1 MNNNAFYFKFSLIL
15 TVAFFVWFF
24 GSHKGDFSAFK
35 AEKSSEWQSKTPA
48 AFTNFVPPT
57 LVVFKDSEN
66 ILPKRNWSMPFLELE
81 AQAALAIKTD
91 GSRVYYNKNIEMQ
104 RSVASLTKLMT
115 AIIVL
120 ENYQPA
126 ADQPQAD
133 NLDEVI
139 KIPLSAVR
147 REGARGDLK
156 LDELITVR
164 SLLSI
169 MLIDS
174 SNDAAFALAEKRA
187 DFVSLM
193 NKKAKELGLTN
204 THFSN
209 PDGLD
214 EPGNYSSALDIE
226 KIFSYLINTYPE
238 AFEILKTKNMVV
250 YSADGKTEHRLKNTN
265 ELLGKVDE
273 VVAGKTGYTDEAGGS
288 LILLTKNNII
298 TVVLGSPD
306 RFSESEKL
314 INWLKSAY
322 VWEK

>member
-1 MNNNAFYFKFSLIL
+1 MNGNKNFYLKISLLIL
-15 TVAFFVWFF
+15 AAFFIWIF
-24 GSHKGDFSAFK
+24 SSPKKDFSAFK
-35 AEKSSEWQSKTPA
+35 AEKSSEWQSKTSTA
-48 AFTNFVPPT
+48 LTNFVPPN
-57 LVVFKDSEN
+57 LAVFKDSEN
-66 ILPKRNWSMPFLELE
+66 TLPKRNWTVPFLELE

-91 GSRVYYNKNIEMQ
+91 GSRVYYNKNVEMQ
-104 RSVASLTKLMT
+104 RSVASLTKLMA

-120 ENYQPA
+120 ENY
-126 ADQPQAD
+126 

-147 REGARGDLK
+147 RESATGNLK
-156 LDELITVR
+156 SDELITVR
-164 SLLSI
+164 SLLNI

-174 SNDAAFALAEKRA
+174 SNDAAFALAGKRT
-187 DFVSLM
+187 DFILLM
-193 NKKAKELGLTN
+193 NKKVKELGLAN
-204 THFSN
+204 THFTN

-226 KIFSYLINTYPE
+226 KIFSYLINKYPE

-250 YSADGKTEHRLKNTN
+250 YSADGKTENRLKSTN

-288 LILLTKNNII
+288 LILLNKNNII

-306 RFSESEKL
+306 RFGESEKL
-314 INWLKSAY
+314 IQWLKEAY
-322 VWEK
+322 IW

>member
-1 MNNNAFYFKFSLIL
+1 MNGNKNFYLKISLLIL
-15 TVAFFVWFF
+15 VAFFIWFF

-35 AEKSSEWQSKTPA
+35 AEKSLEWQPKTPA
-48 AFTNFVPPT
+48 ALTNFVPPT

-66 ILPKRNWSMPFLELE
+66 TLPKRNWLVPFLELE

-91 GSRVYYNKNIEMQ
+91 GSRVYYNKNVEMQ

-120 ENYQPA
+120 ENY
-126 ADQPQAD
+126 

-147 REGARGDLK
+147 REGAMGDLK
-156 LDELITVR
+156 PEELITVR
-164 SLLSI
+164 SLLNT

-174 SNDAAFALAEKRA
+174 SNDAAFALAKQKA
-187 DFVSLM
+187 DFISLM
-193 NKKAKELGLTN
+193 NKKVKELSLAN

-288 LILLTKNNII
+288 LILLTRNNII
-298 TVVLGSPD
+298 TVVLGSSD

-314 INWLKSAY
+314 IQWLKEAY
-322 VWEK
+322 IWN

>member
-1 MNNNAFYFKFSLIL
+1 MTNDDKNFYLKISLLIL
-15 TVAFFVWFF
+15 AAFFVWFF
-24 GSHKGDFSAFK
+24 GSHKEDFSALK
-35 AEKSSEWQSKTPA
+35 AEKSSEWQPKTPA
-48 AFTNFVPPT
+48 ALTNFVPPT

-66 ILPKRNWSMPFLELE
+66 TLPKRNWSMPFLELE

-91 GSRVYYNKNIEMQ
+91 GNRVYYNKNIEMQ

-120 ENYQPA
+120 ENY
-126 ADQPQAD
+126 D
-133 NLDEVI
+133 LDEVI

-147 REGARGDLK
+147 REGAMGDLK
-156 LDELITVR
+156 PDESITVR

-174 SNDAAFALAEKRA
+174 SNDAAFALAERRA

-193 NKKAKELGLTN
+193 NKKAKELGLAN
-204 THFSN
+204 THFAN

-214 EPGNYSSALDIE
+214 KPGNYSSALDIE

-265 ELLGKVDE
+265 ELLGKVNE

-288 LILLTKNNII
+288 LILLTENNII

-314 INWLKSAY
+314 INWLRVAY
-322 VWEK
+322 IWEK

>member
-1 MNNNAFYFKFSLIL
+1 MDGNKNFYLKISLLLIA
-15 TVAFFVWFF
+15 AFFIWIF
-24 GSHKGDFSAFK
+24 GSSNKEEFSALK
-35 AEKSSEWQSKTPA
+35 AENSSERQPKTPA
-48 AFTNFVPPT
+48 ALTNFVPPT
-57 LVVFKDSEN
+57 LVLFKDSEN
-66 ILPKRNWSMPFLELE
+66 ILPKRNWTVPFLELQ

-91 GSRVYYNKNIEMQ
+91 GSRVYYNKNIEAR

-120 ENYQPA
+120 ENY
-126 ADQPQAD
+126 

-139 KIPLSAVR
+139 KIPLGAVR

-156 LDELITVR
+156 PDESITTR
-164 SLLSI
+164 SLLNI

-174 SNDAAFALAEKRA
+174 SNDAAFALAKQKA

-193 NKKAKELGLTN
+193 NKKAKELGLAN

-226 KIFSYLINTYPE
+226 KIFSYLINKYPE
-238 AFEILKTKNMVV
+238 AFEILKTKNMLV

-265 ELLGKVDE
+265 ELLGKVNE

-288 LILLTKNNII
+288 LILLVENNII

-314 INWLKSAY
+314 INWLRAAY
-322 VWEK
+322 IW

>member
-1 MNNNAFYFKFSLIL
+1 MNGNKNFYLKISLLIL
-15 TVAFFVWFF
+15 AAFFIWFF
-24 GSHKGDFSAFK
+24 GSPKEDFSALK
-35 AEKSSEWQSKTPA
+35 AEKSSEEWQPKMPVA
-48 AFTNFVPPT
+48 LTNFVPPT
-57 LVVFKDSEN
+57 LVIFKDSEN
-66 ILPKRNWSMPFLELE
+66 TLPRRNWSMPFLELE

-91 GSRVYYNKNIEMQ
+91 GSRVYYNKNIETQ

-120 ENYQPA
+120 ENY
-126 ADQPQAD
+126 

-156 LDELITVR
+156 PDELITVR
-164 SLLSI
+164 SLLNI

-174 SNDAAFALAEKRA
+174 SNDAAFALAEKKA

-193 NKKAKELGLTN
+193 NKKAKELGLAN

-226 KIFSYLINTYPE
+226 KIFNYLINKYPE
-238 AFEILKTKNMVV
+238 ALEILKTKNMVV
-250 YSADGKTEHRLKNTN
+250 YSADGKTEHRLKSTN
-265 ELLGKVDE
+265 ELLGKVSE
-273 VVAGKTGYTDEAGGS
+273 VVAGKTGYTGEANGC
-288 LILLTKNNII
+288 LILLTESNII

-306 RFSESEKL
+306 RFGESEKL
-314 INWLKSAY
+314 VQWLKSAY
-322 VWEK
+322 IWEK

>member
-1 MNNNAFYFKFSLIL
+1 MNGNKNFYLKIFLL
-15 TVAFFVWFF
+15 VATAVGIWFF
-24 GSHKGDFSAFK
+24 GSRDEKLSALK
-35 AEKSSEWQSKTPA
+35 AENSPEWQPKTPA
-48 AFTNFVPPT
+48 ALSNFTPPT
-57 LVVFKDSEN
+57 FVVFKDSEN
-66 ILPKRNWSMPFLELE
+66 ILPKRNWSIPFLELE

-104 RSVASLTKLMT
+104 RPVASLTKLMT

-120 ENYQPA
+120 ENY
-126 ADQPQAD
+126 D
-133 NLDEVI
+133 LDEVI

-147 REGARGDLK
+147 REGARGDLRPS
-156 LDELITVR
+156 EEITAR
-164 SLLSI
+164 SLLSL

-174 SNDAAFALAEKRA
+174 SNDAAFALAEKRV

-193 NKKAKELGLTN
+193 NKKAKELGLAN

-226 KIFSYLINTYPE
+226 KIFSYLISTYPE

-250 YSADGKTEHRLKNTN
+250 YSADGKIEHRLENTN
-265 ELLGKVDE
+265 ELLGKVSE

-288 LILLTKNNII
+288 LILLTENNII

-306 RFSESEKL
+306 RFSESEEL
-314 INWLKSAY
+314 IQWLKEAY
-322 VWEK
+322 IW

>member
-1 MNNNAFYFKFSLIL
+1 MNGNKNFYLKISLLIL
-15 TVAFFVWFF
+15 AAFFVWIF
-24 GSHKGDFSAFK
+24 GSPKKDFSALK
-35 AEKSSEWQSKTPA
+35 AEKSSEWQSKTSTA
-48 AFTNFVPPT
+48 LTNFVPPT
-57 LVVFKDSEN
+57 LAVFKDSEN
-66 ILPKRNWSMPFLELE
+66 TLPKRNWTVPFLELE

-120 ENYQPA
+120 ENY
-126 ADQPQAD
+126 

-147 REGARGDLK
+147 REGALGDLK
-156 LDELITVR
+156 PNESITVR
-164 SLLSI
+164 SLLNI

-174 SNDAAFALAEKRA
+174 SNDAAFALAEKRT

-193 NKKAKELGLTN
+193 NKKAKELGLAN

-226 KIFSYLINTYPE
+226 IFFSYLINKYPE
-238 AFEILKTKNMVV
+238 ALEILKTKNMVV
-250 YSADGKTEHRLKNTN
+250 YSADGKIEHRLENTN

-314 INWLKSAY
+314 IQWLKEAY
-322 VWEK
+322 IWN

>member
-1 MNNNAFYFKFSLIL
+1 MNNDKQFYFKMSLIL
-15 TVAFFVWFF
+15 IAVFFIWIF
-24 GSHKGDFSAFK
+24 GSPKKEFSALK
-35 AEKSSEWQSKTPA
+35 AENSPEWQPKTPA
-48 AFTNFVPPT
+48 ALTNFVPPT

-66 ILPKRNWSMPFLELE
+66 TLPKRNWNVPFLELQT
-81 AQAALAIKTD
+81 QAALAIKTD
-91 GSRVYYNKNIEMQ
+91 GSRVYYNKNVEMQ

-120 ENYQPA
+120 ENY
-126 ADQPQAD
+126 

-147 REGARGDLK
+147 RESARGDLK
-156 LDELITVR
+156 LDESITIR
-164 SLLSI
+164 SLLNI

-174 SNDAAFALAEKRA
+174 SNDAAFALAERRA

-193 NKKAKELGLTN
+193 NKKTRELGLAN

-250 YSADGKTEHRLKNTN
+250 YSADGKIEHRLKNTN
-265 ELLGKVDE
+265 ELLGKVSE
-273 VVAGKTGYTDEAGGS
+273 VVAGKTGYTDGAGGS
-288 LILLTKNNII
+288 LILLTNNII

-306 RFSESEKL
+306 RFGESEKL
-314 INWLKSAY
+314 INWLRAAY
-322 VWEK
+322 IW

>member
-1 MNNNAFYFKFSLIL
+1 MNGNKNFYLKISLLIL
-15 TVAFFVWFF
+15 AAFFVWFF
-24 GSHKGDFSAFK
+24 GSRKGDFSALK
-35 AEKSSEWQSKTPA
+35 AEKSPEWQPKTPA
-48 AFTNFVPPT
+48 ALTNFTPPT
-57 LVVFKDSEN
+57 LVIFKDSEN
-66 ILPKRNWSMPFLELE
+66 TLPKRNWSMPFLELG

-91 GSRVYYNKNIEMQ
+91 GSRVYYNKNVEMR

-120 ENYQPA
+120 ENY
-126 ADQPQAD
+126 D
-133 NLDEVI
+133 LGEVV

-147 REGARGDLK
+147 REGAMGDLK
-156 LDELITVR
+156 PDELITVR

-174 SNDAAFALAEKRA
+174 SNDAAFALAGKRT

-193 NKKAKELGLTN
+193 NKKAKELGLAN
-204 THFSN
+204 TRFSN

-273 VVAGKTGYTDEAGGS
+273 VMAGKTGYTDEAGGS
-288 LILLTKNNII
+288 LILLNKNNII

-306 RFSESEKL
+306 RFGESEKL
-314 INWLKSAY
+314 IQWLKEAY
-322 VWEK
+322 IW

>member
-1 MNNNAFYFKFSLIL
+1 MIYIYFYNMDGNKNFYLKISLLFIA
-15 TVAFFVWFF
+15 AFFIWIF
-24 GSHKGDFSAFK
+24 GSPKEEFSALK
-35 AEKSSEWQSKTPA
+35 AENSPEWQPKTPA
-48 AFTNFVPPT
+48 ALTNFVPPT
-57 LVVFKDSEN
+57 FVVFKDSEN
-66 ILPKRNWSMPFLELE
+66 TLPKRNWTVPFLELQ

-91 GSRVYYNKNIEMQ
+91 GSRVYYNKNIETQ

-120 ENYQPA
+120 ENY
-126 ADQPQAD
+126 

-147 REGARGDLK
+147 REGARGDLRI
-156 LDELITVR
+156 DESMTVR

-187 DFVSLM
+187 DFVLLM
-193 NKKAKELGLTN
+193 NKKAKELGLVN

-226 KIFSYLINTYPE
+226 KIFSYLINKYPE
-238 AFEILKTKNMVV
+238 AFEILKTKNMMV

-265 ELLGKVDE
+265 ELLGKASE

-288 LILLTKNNII
+288 LILLAENNII

-314 INWLKSAY
+314 IQWLKEAY
-322 VWEK
+322 IWEK

>member
-1 MNNNAFYFKFSLIL
+1 MNGNKNFYLKISLLIL
-15 TVAFFVWFF
+15 ATFFIWFF

-35 AEKSSEWQSKTPA
+35 AEKSPEWQPKTPA
-48 AFTNFVPPT
+48 ALTNFVPPT

-66 ILPKRNWSMPFLELE
+66 TLPKRNWTVPFLELQ

-91 GSRVYYNKNIEMQ
+91 GSRVYYNKNVEMQ

-120 ENYQPA
+120 ENY
-126 ADQPQAD
+126 

-147 REGARGDLK
+147 REGAMGDLK
-156 LDELITVR
+156 PEELITVR
-164 SLLSI
+164 SLLNT

-174 SNDAAFALAEKRA
+174 SNDAAFALAKQKA
-187 DFVSLM
+187 DFISLM
-193 NKKAKELGLTN
+193 NKKVKELGLAN

-288 LILLTKNNII
+288 LILLTRNNII
-298 TVVLGSPD
+298 TVVLGSSD

-314 INWLKSAY
+314 IQWLKEAY
-322 VWEK
+322 IWN